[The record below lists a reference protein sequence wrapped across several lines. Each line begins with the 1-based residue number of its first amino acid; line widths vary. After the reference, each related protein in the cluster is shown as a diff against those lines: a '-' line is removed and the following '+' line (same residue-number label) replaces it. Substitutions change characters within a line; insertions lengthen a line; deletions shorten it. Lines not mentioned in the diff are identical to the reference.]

1 MMRKLKWVLL
11 ILVILVSL
19 GLLVKYMKSR
29 KTEK

>member
-11 ILVILVSL
+11 IAVILVSF

-29 KTEK
+29 RSEK

>member
-11 ILVILVSL
+11 IAVILVSI

-29 KTEK
+29 RSEK

>member
-11 ILVILVSL
+11 ILVILVSI

-29 KTEK
+29 QSEK